1 MFPNFL
7 SYSAKVQKKDKAN
20 LQIDTAMKNIA
31 FILTFILCFGCNN
44 NHRDKDAKQL
54 KVSSHDE
61 QGNEQSEHGSANA
74 HMRQSSVKDLI
85 ERFESAERDAYQQ
98 PEKVLEY
105 LGNIQGKMIMD
116 IGAGSGYFSVKL
128 AEKGA
133 KVIAADVDD
142 EFQEFLNDRIE
153 KNNLKNI
160 ETRKIPYDSPKLKA
174 AEVDMVFIVNV
185 YHHIENR
192 PEYFTKVK
200 KGTKPDGELVII
212 DFYKSEIPVGPPLSH
227 KLPIDVVVNELKK
240 ANYTSFNVNVDLL
253 PYQYIIK
260 AK

>member
-1 MFPNFL
+1 
-7 SYSAKVQKKDKAN
+7 
-20 LQIDTAMKNIA
+20 MKNIA
-31 FILTFILCFGCNN
+31 FILTFFLCLGCNN
-44 NHRDKDAKQL
+44 NPRGTDTVQEKAGGREHHRDK
-54 KVSSHDE
+54 
-61 QGNEQSEHGSANA
+61 QSEHGTANE
-74 HMRQSSVKDLI
+74 HMHQSSVKDLI
-85 ERFESAERDAYQQ
+85 ERFESPERDEYQQ
-98 PEKVLEY
+98 PQKVLEY
-105 LGNIQGKMIMD
+105 LGDIQGQTIMD

-142 EFQEFLNDRIE
+142 EFQEFLQNRIE
-153 KNNLKNI
+153 KNNLNNI
-160 ETRKIPYDSPKLKA
+160 ETRKIPYDSPNLKEE
-174 AEVDMVFIVNV
+174 EVDMVLIVNT

-200 KGTKPDGELVII
+200 KGTKPKGELVII

-240 ANYTSFNVNVDLL
+240 ASYTSFDVNVDLL